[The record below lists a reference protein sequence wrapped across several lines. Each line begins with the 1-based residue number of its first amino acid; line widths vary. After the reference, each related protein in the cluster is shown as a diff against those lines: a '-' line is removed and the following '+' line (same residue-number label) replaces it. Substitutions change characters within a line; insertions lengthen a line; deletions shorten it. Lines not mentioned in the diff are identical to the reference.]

1 MSQARLKK
9 KPLPIAILSF
19 LAISGIAGTIA
30 IYPLHKR
37 QRIPL
42 KAR

>member
-1 MSQARLKK
+1 MSQTRLNK
-9 KPLPIAILSF
+9 KPLSIAILSF
-19 LAISGIAGTIA
+19 LVFSGVAETFA
-30 IYPLHKR
+30 VYPLHKR

>member
-1 MSQARLKK
+1 MSQTRLKK

-19 LAISGIAGTIA
+19 LVISGVAGTIA
-30 IYPLHKR
+30 VYPLHKR

>member
-1 MSQARLKK
+1 MSQTVLNKK
-9 KPLPIAILSF
+9 HLRIAILSF
-19 LAISGIAGTIA
+19 LAISGVAGTVVTF
-30 IYPLHKR
+30 PFHKR